1 VKAQAFASHGGVYTA
16 RMKCIALLMVL
27 AFSAS
32 AQSPVDKPSDS
43 ETVVAK
49 KVDPKLHTDAIKL
62 VEVSGAK
69 QRIQDSLEKNVDEAQ
84 KDMMNKCQGCAPEFG
99 SEWNKRF
106 IERTNINDYLD
117 VWVRVYEK
125 YFTDAEINE
134 LIALVKD
141 TSKPPSAPLKEKL
154 SAVMPSLL
162 ADVMGDCAKIGAKLG
177 AEIAA
182 EIEREHPEYVKP
194 PAKSAKP

>member
-1 VKAQAFASHGGVYTA
+1 MRVYTP
-16 RMKCIALLMVL
+16 RMKCVALLMVL

-43 ETVVAK
+43 ETSLAK
-49 KVDPKLHTDAIKL
+49 KLDPKLHADAIKL
-62 VEVSGAK
+62 VEVSDAK
-69 QRIQDSLEKNVDEAQ
+69 QRMQDSLEKMVDESQ
-84 KDMMNKCQGCAPEFG
+84 KQMMDKCPGCDPEFG
-99 SEWNKRF
+99 KEWKKRF
-106 IERTNINDYLD
+106 IQRTNVNDYVD

-134 LIALVKD
+134 LLALVKD
-141 TSKPPSAPLKEKL
+141 KSKTPSAPLKEKL
-154 SAVMPSLL
+154 TAVMPSLL

-182 EIEREHPEYVKP
+182 EIEHEHPEYVKP
-194 PAKSAKP
+194 PANSATP